1 MVKLNRTIPRKSVE
15 ETLEQKA
22 SDEIEHRFSAEKGK
36 NLSFFLAET
45 KGFKGLF
52 EERIKRW

>member
-1 MVKLNRTIPRKSVE
+1 ME